1 MTTKTYTINLIT
13 TDTTDANLLTV
24 VKTET
29 VNGDFAAALKV
40 ARKLSGGR
48 KLQSAG
54 VNDYVD
60 GKHGRAW
67 FGC

>member
-1 MTTKTYTINLIT
+1 MKTKTYTINLIT
-13 TDTTDANLLTV
+13 TDANDLTTV

>member
-1 MTTKTYTINLIT
+1 MATKTYTINLIT
-13 TDTTDANLLTV
+13 TDANDLTTV

>member
-1 MTTKTYTINLIT
+1 MATKTYTINLIT
-13 TDTTDANLLTV
+13 TDANDLITV

>member
-1 MTTKTYTINLIT
+1 MATKTYTINLIT
-13 TDTTDANLLTV
+13 TDANDLLTV

>member
-13 TDTTDANLLTV
+13 TDANDLITV

>member
-1 MTTKTYTINLIT
+1 MATKTYTNNLIP
-13 TDTTDANLLTV
+13 TDANDLITV

>member
-13 TDTTDANLLTV
+13 TDANDLTTV